1 MKDVRIDDRLLAA
14 IRKLAATE
22 RREIGGAIAA
32 AQEVFGSPHTHTGAG
47 VRKLK
52 GRWYEVRAGLD
63 RRLIFRECDDCLS
76 FEFIGNRDEVQRF
89 LKSEK

>member
-1 MKDVRIDDRLLAA
+1 MKDVRIEQRLLAA
-14 IRKLAATE
+14 IRQLAPAE

-32 AQEVFGSPHTHTGAG
+32 TQEAFGSPHAHTGVG

-52 GRWYEVRAGLD
+52 GRWYEMRVGLD

-76 FEFIGNRDEVQRF
+76 FEFMGNHDAVQRF
-89 LKSEK
+89 LKAAK